1 MVERSRLSRFG
12 LVLLAL
18 ITLGW
23 GFNWSV
29 VKLVLVEIPPLTFR
43 AICLL
48 GAGTGMLAL
57 ARLGGLS
64 LQVPVRHWRSLLA
77 LSACNIVS
85 WNVLVIYGIALL
97 PSGRAALLGYSMP
110 LWSMILS
117 VWLLDERLT
126 ARRGLS
132 LLLGMA
138 GVAFLLGGDLAGI
151 ASATTGVVLML
162 GAAVSWALGT
172 VLLKRFELPIPTLP
186 LTGWMM
192 IIGGVPIAAA
202 AAALEH
208 DRWRPITTTAG
219 LGLVYCVFISF
230 MFCYWAWNRLVLM
243 VPVAVSS
250 ISALAT
256 PVVSILS
263 GMWVLH
269 EPLTWQEIAASAF
282 ILGAI
287 ALVLRP
293 GSPGALREPAVS
305 VRSIQRG

>member
-12 LVLLAL
+12 LVLLTL

-29 VKLVLVEIPPLTFR
+29 VKLVLVEIPPLTLR

-48 GAGTGMLAL
+48 TAGTGLLSL

-64 LQVPVRHWRSLLA
+64 LHVPARHWRPLLA
-77 LSACNIVS
+77 LSACNIVC
-85 WNVLVIYGIALL
+85 WNVLVIYGITLL

-132 LLLGMA
+132 LLLGMS
-138 GVAFLLGGDLAGI
+138 GVAILLGDDLAGM
-151 ASATTGVVLML
+151 AGATTGIVLML
-162 GAAVSWALGT
+162 AAAVSWALGT
-172 VLLKRFELPIPTLP
+172 VLLKRFELPIPTLS

-192 IIGGVPIAAA
+192 IIGGIPIAAA

-208 DRWRPITTTAG
+208 DRWRPITTLAA
-219 LGLVYCVFISF
+219 LGLAYFVFISF

-256 PVVSILS
+256 PVVGILS

-269 EPLTWQEIAASAF
+269 EPLTWQEITAGAF

-293 GSPGALREPAVS
+293 GGEAPPRRLRQPT
-305 VRSIQRG
+305 

>member
-1 MVERSRLSRFG
+1 MAAPGGTLRTVERSRLSRFG

-48 GAGTGMLAL
+48 GAGTGMLVL
-57 ARLGGLS
+57 ARTGGQS
-64 LQVPVRHWRSLLA
+64 LHVPARHWRRLLA
-77 LSACNIVS
+77 LSACNIVG
-85 WNVLVIYGIALL
+85 WNVLVIYGVGLL
-97 PSGRAALLGYSMP
+97 PSGRAALLGFSMP
-110 LWSMILS
+110 LWSAVLS

-126 ARRGLS
+126 ARRGVS
-132 LLLGMA
+132 LLLGMTGIA
-138 GVAFLLGGDLAGI
+138 ILLGGDLAGM
-151 ASATTGVVLML
+151 AGATTGIVLML
-162 GAAVSWALGT
+162 GAALSWALGT
-172 VLLKRFELPIPTLP
+172 VLLKRFELPIPTLA

-192 IIGGVPIAAA
+192 LTGWVPIAAGA
-202 AAALEH
+202 AVLEH
-208 DRWRPITTTAG
+208 DRWRPITTIPA
-219 LGLVYCVFISF
+219 LGLVYCVFVSF

-250 ISALAT
+250 ISTLAT
-256 PVVSILS
+256 PVVGILC
-263 GMWVLH
+263 GMWLLD
-269 EPLTWQEIAASAF
+269 EPLTWQEVAAGAC

-293 GSPGALREPAVS
+293 
-305 VRSIQRG
+305 RS